1 MKSVADQLRREDREA
16 VLAMTPGERVA
27 LALAL
32 GERDL
37 ETLCKAHRPALT
49 REEAARI
56 LERQRQAGRRPSPC
70 VESLIECR
78 SSAT

>member
-1 MKSVADQLRREDREA
+1 MRSVADLLRLDDREA
-16 VLAMTPGERVA
+16 VLHLSPAERVA

-37 ETLCKAHRPALT
+37 EAFRAAHHPPLS

-56 LERQRQAGRRPSPC
+56 LERQRQAGRRPSGC
-70 VESLIECR
+70 MAALIG
-78 SSAT
+78 